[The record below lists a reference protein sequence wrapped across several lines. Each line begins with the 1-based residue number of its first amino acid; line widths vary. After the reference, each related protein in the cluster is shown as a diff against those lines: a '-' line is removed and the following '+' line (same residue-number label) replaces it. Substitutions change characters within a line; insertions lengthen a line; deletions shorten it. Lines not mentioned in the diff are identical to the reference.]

1 MTYSVDTQKIEWM
14 NEEMFLNNLFVVEI
28 FCPKKK
34 KSKNRKRMRILS
46 SSDTMKVFDRMFV
59 RKN

>member
-1 MTYSVDTQKIEWM
+1 MR
-14 NEEMFLNNLFVVEI
+14 EEDMFLNNFFVVEFSVI
-28 FCPKKK
+28 KK

>member
-28 FCPKKK
+28 FCTKKK
-34 KSKNRKRMRILS
+34 II
-46 SSDTMKVFDRMFV
+46 
-59 RKN
+59 